1 MPGVL
6 INITGGSDMTLFE
19 VDQAARRVQEEV
31 HPDANIIFGS
41 THDDALAGTIRV
53 SIVAAGI
60 DTAIVNSVSWAC
72 AAAPLSAPA
81 TIATDS
87 SAAPFVLICIV
98 PSSLGLNALRPFSGS
113 L

>member
-41 THDDALAGTIRV
+41 AFDEQLSGRIRV

-60 DTAIVNSVSWAC
+60 DT
-72 AAAPLSAPA
+72 LSADA
-81 TIATDS
+81 STDAS
-87 SAAPFVLICIV
+87 
-98 PSSLGLNALRPFSGS
+98 
-113 L
+113 

>member
-1 MPGVL
+1 MLGCSMHSRSARTAHHGLRCHSRVKCFISGVL

-41 THDDALAGTIRV
+41 AYDDSLAGKIRV

-60 DTAIVNSVSWAC
+60 DT
-72 AAAPLSAPA
+72 LSADAPA
-81 TIATDS
+81 D
-87 SAAPFVLICIV
+87 AP
-98 PSSLGLNALRPFSGS
+98 
-113 L
+113 

>member
-1 MPGVL
+1 MRCFILGVL

-60 DTAIVNSVSWAC
+60 DT
-72 AAAPLSAPA
+72 LSADAPA
-81 TIATDS
+81 D
-87 SAAPFVLICIV
+87 AP
-98 PSSLGLNALRPFSGS
+98 
-113 L
+113 